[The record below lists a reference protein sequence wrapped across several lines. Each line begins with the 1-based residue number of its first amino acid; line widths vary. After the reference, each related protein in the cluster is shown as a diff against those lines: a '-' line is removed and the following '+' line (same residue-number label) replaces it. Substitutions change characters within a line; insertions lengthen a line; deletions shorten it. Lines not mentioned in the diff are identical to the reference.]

1 MAAHKGDIYCNV
13 KRVGIREVKIPDKA
27 FGMDV
32 LCAEEE
38 ILSLFHDMSHVIIGA
53 VPTVADED
61 VPGIWRRIKPVN
73 HIAEGPEF
81 ILTVDRLDKCGR
93 IGVLIQVIECI
104 QVHAV
109 EAFCG
114 MPF

>member
-1 MAAHKGDIYCNV
+1 MAAYKCDIYRNV
-13 KRVGIREVKIPDKA
+13 KRARIWKVKIPDKA

-38 ILSLFHDMSHVIIGA
+38 VLPLLHDMGHIIIGA

-61 VPGIWRRIKPVN
+61 IPGIRRRIKPID

-81 ILTVDRLDKCGR
+81 ILAVDRLDKRGR
-93 IGVLIQVIECI
+93 IGVLVQVIECI
-104 QVHAV
+104 QVHTV